1 MTRQEH
7 YEETLQEVYYYLDSA
22 YKATLSHSKLEELR
36 SLIKDAKAKTF
47 DLIGEND
54 KATK

>member
-22 YKATLSHSKLEELR
+22 YKATLSHSELEELR
-36 SLIKDAKAKTF
+36 SLITDAKAKTF